1 MTFVTGVLT
10 GLALFAALVFVVWA
24 FSPPRDLRR

>member
-1 MTFVTGVLT
+1 MTFTLGALT
-10 GLALFAALVFVVWA
+10 GIALFAVLVFVVWA